1 MASPCLFAPRPLKRS
16 GRSELELQSEAIW
29 QFTYQAAT
37 LLRRGLSHLSLVET
51 LLETLLERLSTCLV
65 YDDLVAVAVSRTSR
79 TAVHES
85 DQGDQVVGQRACV
98 YSADHF
104 HFELAVSGRSV
115 GRRGRT
121 AEKRTLTMKQSDLIR

>member
-1 MASPCLFAPRPLKRS
+1 MASPCLFAARPLKRS

-37 LLRRGLSHLSLVET
+37 LLRRGLSHLSLV
-51 LLETLLERLSTCLV
+51 ETLLERLSTCLV